1 MIPRHCPATPVQWSA
16 HSRTSGT
23 VDELCD
29 DGTVLDSAEAMSFLG
44 GASWRKYKGSLVGR
58 ASWPLA
64 RLTIHPEG
72 ITFSASSRWV
82 SLGIPT
88 MDLRWQDIESIARR
102 HTGVL
107 IKRSDEPGSTIL
119 FQLNKDAILNALARY
134 PVRIL

>member
-1 MIPRHCPATPVQWSA
+1 
-16 HSRTSGT
+16 
-23 VDELCD
+23 
-29 DGTVLDSAEAMSFLG
+29 MSFLG